1 MMAHAAEERSCGAGY
16 GVRPGG
22 KEVIVSK
29 DLRTFLDQIR
39 KLGSDYFVTVRK
51 ELDTKFEPC
60 VIQQKLTAEKK
71 YPVIYCEK
79 IRGSKVPLVT
89 NLFGSYELLG
99 LALGI
104 EPGTPKNQI
113 LKSYRER
120 IARPI
125 APEEVSRDRAPV
137 KEVVLK
143 GDEVDL
149 GSLPI
154 VHHAEKDS
162 GKYVTVGCLVVQD
175 PETGTPNVGIYRHEV
190 QGKNLLGCMFNPAH
204 HTGYIY
210 RKYREMQRPM
220 EAVLFVGHHPA
231 AVLGSLGRGL
241 GGVTELEI
249 MGALLGEPL
258 QLTKGETV
266 GIPAPAFAEIAIEGF
281 LDPARE
287 TADGPFAEYTGYYG
301 PAKKPIGLMQVTA
314 VTMRKNPIYHD
325 LDPAH
330 REHNLAGVLA
340 FESSVYDSVR
350 KLVPTV
356 TGVYMPPSGC
366 CYFSAYVS
374 IKKRVPGEG
383 KGAGLA
389 ALSADPNIRIVVVVD
404 DDVDIYDE
412 EQVLWAVATRHEADG
427 GLTVIPNITGAHLN
441 PSSYG
446 EVRTD
451 RGPMT
456 TKILIDATRP
466 ATRHFDERIVP
477 PQEAW
482 NRIRLDDYI
491 SKG

>member
-1 MMAHAAEERSCGAGY
+1 M
-16 GVRPGG
+16 
-22 KEVIVSK
+22 SK
-29 DLRTFLDQIR
+29 DLRTFLDEIR
-39 KLGSDYFVTVRK
+39 KLGPEYLVTVSR
-51 ELDTKFEPC
+51 ELDPIYEPC
-60 VIQQKLTAEKK
+60 VIQQKLAREKRF
-71 YPVIYCEK
+71 PVVYCEK
-79 IRGSKVPLVT
+79 IKGSKRPLLT
-89 NLFGSYELLG
+89 NVFGSYELLG

-104 EPGTPKNQI
+104 EPGQPKNFI
-113 LKSYRER
+113 LKSYRDR
-120 IARPI
+120 IARPNR
-125 APEEVSRDRAPV
+125 PQEVSRDRAPV
-137 KEVVLK
+137 KAMVLT
-143 GDEVDL
+143 GNEVDL
-149 GSLPI
+149 GLLPI
-154 VHHAEKDS
+154 IHHAEKDS
-162 GKYVTVGCLVVQD
+162 GKYITVGCLLTQD

-204 HTGYIY
+204 HAGYIY
-210 RKYREMQRPM
+210 RKYKEMQRPM
-220 EAVLFVGHHPA
+220 EAVLFLGHHPA
-231 AVLGSLGRGL
+231 VVLGSLARGL
-241 GGVTELEI
+241 VGVNELEI

-258 QLTKGETV
+258 AMTKAETV
-266 GIPAPAFAEIAIEGF
+266 GLPVPAFAEIAIEGI
-281 LDPARE
+281 LDPAKE
-287 TADGPFAEYTGYYG
+287 TGDGPFAEYTGYYG
-301 PAKKPIGLMQVTA
+301 PPKKPIGLMQVKA
-314 VTMRKNPIYHD
+314 ITMRKDAVYHD

-356 TGVYMPPSGC
+356 QGVYMPPSGC
-366 CYFSAYVS
+366 CFFSAYVS

-466 ATRHFDERIVP
+466 ATRHFDERIFP
-477 PQEAW
+477 PQEPW
-482 NRIRLDDYI
+482 NRIRLEDYI
-491 SKG
+491 KKG